1 MSLLVSKYAN
11 SKECDSLSRF
21 AFARVTAV
29 NIYARQ
35 NDGKGVIELIKAD
48 GSTASFVS
56 NA

>member
-1 MSLLVSKYAN
+1 MPMGKVRH
-11 SKECDSLSRF
+11 SLSRF
-21 AFARVTAV
+21 AFARVNAV